1 MAKDFY
7 VYTVEHRC
15 YKVTGAKN
23 RKEANTI
30 VKQGDLSPKD
40 SRLKIEQMGDFEIVA

>member
-15 YKVTGAKN
+15 YKVRAKN
-23 RKEANTI
+23 RKEANTL